1 VLNMHIMQ
9 FLKDLFMMEYIPQLG
24 IDASYGLLFLIG
36 LLTSFHC
43 IGMCGGIIISQTI
56 AKNQITDVGGEKIKQ
71 VWFKSSISYNLG
83 RIIAYTFVG
92 GIVGG
97 LGQIITFT
105 GFWKGIIPIF
115 GGLFMIIMG
124 INLLGLFPALR
135 RFNIRMPSFVAKK
148 VIGKNNYSPF
158 YIGLLTG
165 LMPCGPLQIIQL
177 YALGT
182 RSVFHGALSMLI
194 FSLGTVPLLFTFGAI
209 NSFFSKKYAHRI
221 LKLSAVFII
230 ILGFVMISRGFALSG
245 IQTNLP
251 VSYQM
256 TVSNDVGIAI
266 LEGKVQVVTTSIL
279 SDSYPPILVQKGIPV
294 KWIINATDENLNEC
308 NNAITI
314 PKFKIEKNLQVG
326 KTLVEFT
333 PLEVGNIGYTC
344 WMGMI
349 KSKIIVVDD
358 LSEATKKKELSK

>member
-1 VLNMHIMQ
+1 
-9 FLKDLFMMEYIPQLG
+9 MMKYIPQLG
-24 IDASYGLLFLIG
+24 TDASYGLLFVIG

-43 IGMCGGIIISQTI
+43 IGMCGGIILSQTI
-56 AKNQITDVGGEKIKQ
+56 DKGQSKVLDGEKTKQ
-71 VWFKSSISYNLG
+71 PWFKPSISYNLG
-83 RIIAYTFVG
+83 RVLAYTFVG

-105 GFWKGIIPIF
+105 GFWKGLIPIF

-135 RFNIRMPSFVAKK
+135 RLNLRMPSFAAKR
-148 VIGKNNYSPF
+148 IIRKNNYSPF

-182 RSVFHGALSMLI
+182 RSVFYGALSMLI
-194 FSLGTVPLLFTFGAI
+194 FSLGTVPLLFAFGAV
-209 NSFFSKKYAHRI
+209 NSIISKKYTHHI
-221 LKLSAVFII
+221 LKLSAIFII

-245 IQTNLP
+245 IQADLP
-251 VSYQM
+251 ASSQITISSDAGV
-256 TVSNDVGIAI
+256 AK
-266 LEGKVQVVTTSIL
+266 LEGKVQVVTTTIQ

-294 KWIINATDENLNEC
+294 QWTINAKSENLNEC
-308 NNAITI
+308 NNAIII
-314 PKFKIEKNLQVG
+314 PKFKIEKKLQVG
-326 KTLVEFT
+326 EILVEFT
-333 PLEVGNIGYTC
+333 PSEAGNVGYSC

-358 LSEATKKKELSK
+358 LSKVDTKKELSK